1 VVERNGKYYLYAPL
15 HGHGI
20 GVLVADSPY
29 GPYKDPLGKPIVW
42 DQSNWFDIDPT
53 VYTDKDG
60 QAYMYWGNPHTFY
73 ARLNDDMISLK
84 DSVVRLP
91 HIENYQEGPWF
102 YRRNNKYYLA
112 FASTCC
118 PEALGYAMSDNPT
131 GPWTSTGYIMRPTF
145 RDRGNHPGIA
155 DFKGKTYVFGQSYD
169 LMHIDI
175 QEHHE
180 RRSVSVTEMQYNPDG
195 TIKEVPYWLDQEP
208 VKQVQWLNPFR
219 RVEAETMAW
228 GYGLKT
234 AKIGIENTGV
244 VADMP
249 YSTGKRNMYVN
260 DLDEGEYIRVRG
272 VDFASGA
279 STFSLTAAS
288 TGNIEVSLRLDSPNG
303 QEIGK
308 ILIKP
313 TGSVEKYK
321 AVTTKLVNAKGV
333 HDLYITFGKRTG
345 EVRLDW
351 WKCTK

>member
-1 VVERNGKYYLYAPL
+1 
-15 HGHGI
+15 
-20 GVLVADSPY
+20 
-29 GPYKDPLGKPIVW
+29 
-42 DQSNWFDIDPT
+42 
-53 VYTDKDG
+53 
-60 QAYMYWGNPHTFY
+60 
-73 ARLNDDMISLK
+73 
-84 DSVVRLP
+84 
-91 HIENYQEGPWF
+91 
-102 YRRNNKYYLA
+102 
-112 FASTCC
+112 
-118 PEALGYAMSDNPT
+118 MSDSPT
-131 GPWTSTGYIMRPTF
+131 GPWKSTGYIMRPTF

-260 DLDEGEYIRVRG
+260 DLNDGEYIRVRG
-272 VDFASGA
+272 VDFANGA
-279 STFSLTAAS
+279 SSFSITAAA
-288 TGNIEVSLRLDSPNG
+288 TGSVEISLRLDSPNG
-303 QEIGK
+303 AEIGK
-308 ILIKP
+308 VLVKP
-313 TGSVEKYK
+313 TGNVAKYK
-321 AVTTKLVNAKGV
+321 AVTTKVAPALAKGV
-333 HDLYITFGKRTG
+333 HDLYITFEKANG

-351 WKCTK
+351 WSFKK